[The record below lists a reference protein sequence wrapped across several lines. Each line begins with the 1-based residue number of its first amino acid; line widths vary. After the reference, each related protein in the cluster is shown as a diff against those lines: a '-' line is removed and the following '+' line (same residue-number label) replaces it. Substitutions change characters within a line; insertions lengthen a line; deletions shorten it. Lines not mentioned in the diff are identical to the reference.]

1 LSGHSSGVERN
12 LAKVEVEGSNPFAR
26 SKVWGHSSV
35 GRAPALQAGG
45 HRFEPVCLH
54 HVIMY
59 MIIWWLYVLFSRSE
73 LIKKLKYRSANRG
86 CKELDIIIGNF
97 AVSMLDEMSDQ
108 DLLTY
113 QQLLEIEDNDFYNLF
128 VQHIN
133 GQQSDSCPVLKQIV
147 DFAAKHRG

>member
-1 LSGHSSGVERN
+1 
-12 LAKVEVEGSNPFAR
+12 
-26 SKVWGHSSV
+26 
-35 GRAPALQAGG
+35 
-45 HRFEPVCLH
+45 
-54 HVIMY
+54 M
-59 MIIWWLYVLFSRSE
+59 LFSRSE

-133 GQQSDSCPVLKQIV
+133 GQQSDNCPVLKQIV
-147 DFAAKHRG
+147 DFVAKYRG